1 MAFVKISKDIFKKGD
16 NMTYEDW
23 LERLKKNNPNITWEL
38 ISENVMNELK
48 ESFNETFE
56 REDK

>member
-1 MAFVKISKDIFKKGD
+1 
-16 NMTYEDW
+16 MTYEDW